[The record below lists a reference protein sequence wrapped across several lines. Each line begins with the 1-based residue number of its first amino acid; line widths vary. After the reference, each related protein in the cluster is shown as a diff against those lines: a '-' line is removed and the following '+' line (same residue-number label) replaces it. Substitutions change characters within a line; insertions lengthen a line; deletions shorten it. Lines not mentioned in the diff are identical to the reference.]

1 MGISFHE
8 FAFLKFSFKKKQF
21 KTLGILGRQ
30 ENYLNSDNKFI
41 PINLKKY
48 VNEKYSDNL
57 LINYFKLENLKTF
70 DVSEKD
76 SPSELANFNSLIE
89 NPKKFDSFFD
99 GGSLQHT
106 FNIPIVMKN
115 ISNHVKIGG
124 SIIHVVS
131 SNNLCGFGFYQF
143 SPEFFIKYY
152 SEQNGFR
159 NTDIFVADYDNLKN
173 WYKLKNNP
181 LNNTSINT
189 SARLICLVRTEKYI
203 DIEIK
208 EIFQDIF
215 FKNSNKNQIDNT
227 KNNKINKRYLFQF
240 FSKILL
246 FLDLISKKINLI
258 KNKNLEI
265 KKIFD
270 LIN

>member
-1 MGISFHE
+1 MGINFHE
-8 FAFLKFSFKKKQF
+8 FAFLKFSFKKKF

-30 ENYLNSDNKFI
+30 ENYINRDNKLI
-41 PINLKKY
+41 PISFKKY
-48 VNEKYSDNL
+48 VREKYSDNL

-76 SPSELANFNSLIE
+76 SPSELANFNFLIE

-124 SIIHVVS
+124 SIIHVAS

-143 SPEFFIKYY
+143 SPEFFMKYY

-159 NTDIFVADYDNLKN
+159 NTEIFVADYDNMDN
-173 WYKLKNNP
+173 WYKLKSNP
-181 LNNTSINT
+181 SKNININT
-189 SARLICLVRTEKYI
+189 SARLICLIRTEKFQ
-203 DIEIK
+203 DIQIK
-208 EIFQDIF
+208 EIFQEIF
-215 FKNSNKNQIDNT
+215 FIDSNKNKIENVK
-227 KNNKINKRYLFQF
+227 KNRN
-240 FSKILL
+240 
-246 FLDLISKKINLI
+246 
-258 KNKNLEI
+258 
-265 KKIFD
+265 
-270 LIN
+270 